1 MRYSFFFSVAAL
13 FVGAHCHS
21 GEGVQAV
28 APPLEELIVLASRS
42 QTSEQA
48 LAYSV
53 HQLDAEALAQKLPR
67 NLPEALADLPGV
79 LVQKTANGQGS
90 PFLRGFTGYR
100 TLALIDGVRYN
111 NSVYRDGPN
120 EYFSLIDASSLA
132 NIELLSGPA
141 SSLYG
146 SDAIGG
152 TLSLLTQRADY
163 ETEFPGDFF
172 VRGRQHIRSASAEH
186 SISSRTELQLGQGQR
201 WGLQLGYS
209 LKDFG
214 DVKAADIGEQPHT
227 GYGEY
232 AYDARLDVSLSH
244 QWSLTALHQTL
255 AQDDVWRTHSTVYA
269 VPFAG
274 PLSTTTAGTDLR
286 RLKDQR
292 RSLSYVK
299 LAGQDLDN
307 LWAERATLT
316 ASFQQ
321 WDEDGERVKGNGDRI
336 VEGFDSRMWGL
347 DLQLGRSFMLN
358 ESSSLQLSYGADFYR
373 DNVDSERTDCKVLQ
387 SAADCVETKRI
398 QGPVGDNSRFD
409 QWGAY
414 AQAELPLGEF
424 WLLMAGSRYSQV
436 SASIGAFEDPN
447 SGLSASFSDH
457 WSSQVN
463 SLRVSFALS
472 ESQRVWAGVSESF
485 RAPNIADLSR
495 FGKSRSSET
504 EVAATSLTPETFLTY
519 ELGFKQ
525 RGERFDIAATVY
537 HTRIKDF
544 IASTPTGRT
553 VDGLTE
559 VSKQN
564 AGRGFVQGIE
574 LDASYWLSEHWRL
587 AANFTWLEG
596 ELSAHQGTEVLSLAD
611 AALTTEPM
619 SRIMPMTTSVQLQWR
634 DMDRWAQLDVRGV
647 AKADKLSSG
656 DKSDDQR
663 IPPGGTPGYV
673 LLNLSAGQ
681 QLSESVR
688 IDLALNN
695 LLDEAYRSHGSGS
708 NEPGRGVVLGLEV
721 SF

>member
-1 MRYSFFFSVAAL
+1 MRCRFSFFVVMLLVSTHLHA
-13 FVGAHCHS
+13 GAPAS
-21 GEGVQAV
+21 EE
-28 APPLEELIVLASRS
+28 LEELIVLASRS
-42 QTSEQA
+42 QSSEQA

-120 EYFSLIDASSLA
+120 EYFSLIDVSSLA

-163 ETEFPGDFF
+163 KTESPGDFF
-172 VRGRQHIRSASAEH
+172 VHGRQHIRSASAEH
-186 SISSRTELQLGQGQR
+186 SLASRTELQLGQGQR

-214 DVKAADIGEQPHT
+214 DVRAADIGEQPHT
-227 GYGEY
+227 GYDEY
-232 AYDARLDVSLSH
+232 AYDARLDASLSH

-255 AQDDVWRTHSTVYA
+255 TQDDVWRTHSTVYA
-269 VPFAG
+269 LPFTNTDKG
-274 PLSTTTAGTDLR
+274 SDLR
-286 RLKDQR
+286 RLKDQE

-299 LAGQDLDN
+299 LAGRDLDTV
-307 LWAERATLT
+307 WAERATLT

-321 WDEDGERVKGNGDRI
+321 WDEHGERVKGNGDRI
-336 VEGFDSRMWGL
+336 VEGFDSHMWGL
-347 DLQLGRSFMLN
+347 DVQLGRSFMLN
-358 ESSSLQLSYGADFYR
+358 ESSSLQLSYGVDFYR
-373 DNVDSERTDCKVLQ
+373 DNVDSERSDCDVIP

-414 AQAELPLGEF
+414 AQAELPLGES
-424 WLLMAGSRYSQV
+424 WLLTAGSRYSQV

-447 SGLSASFSDH
+447 AGLPASFSDH

-463 SLRVSFALS
+463 SLRVSFSVS

-504 EVAATSLTPETFLTY
+504 EVAATKLTPETFLTC

-525 RGERFDIAATVY
+525 RGERFDITATVY

-574 LDASYWLSEHWRL
+574 LDASYWLSEQWRL
-587 AANFTWLEG
+587 AANLTWLEG
-596 ELSAHQGTEVLSLAD
+596 ELSAYLKTELSSLTD
-611 AALTTEPM
+611 ATLTTEPM

-634 DMDRWAQLDVRGV
+634 DTDLWAQLDVRGV

-656 DKSDDQR
+656 DKSDRQR
-663 IPPGGTPGYV
+663 IPPGGTPSYV
-673 LLNLSAGQ
+673 LVNLSAGQ
-681 QLSESVR
+681 QLSEFVR
-688 IDLALNN
+688 VDLALNN
-695 LLDEAYRSHGSGS
+695 VFDEAYRSHGSGS
-708 NEPGRGVVLGLEV
+708 NEPGRGLVLGLEV

>member
-1 MRYSFFFSVAAL
+1 MY
-13 FVGAHCHS
+13 VGAHCHS
-21 GEGVQAV
+21 DEGAQAV
-28 APPLEELIVLASRS
+28 APPLEELMVLASRS
-42 QTSEQA
+42 QASEHA

-53 HQLDAEALAQKLPR
+53 HQLDAEALTQKLPR

-100 TLALIDGVRYN
+100 TLTLIDGVRYN

-120 EYFSLIDASSLA
+120 EYFSLIDASSLI

-152 TLSLLTQRADY
+152 TLSLLTQHADY
-163 ETEFPGDFF
+163 ETESLGDIFLH
-172 VRGRQHIRSASAEH
+172 GRQHIRSASAEH

-209 LKDFG
+209 LKNFG
-214 DVKAADIGEQPHT
+214 DVKAANIGKQPHT
-227 GYGEY
+227 GYDEY
-232 AYDARLDVSLSH
+232 AYDARIDVSLSH

-255 AQDDVWRTHSTVYA
+255 TQDDVWRTHSTVYA
-269 VPFAG
+269 LPFTNTDKG
-274 PLSTTTAGTDLR
+274 SDLR
-286 RLKDQR
+286 RLKDQA

-299 LAGQDLDN
+299 LAGRDLDTV
-307 LWAERATLT
+307 WAERATLM

-321 WDEDGERVKGNGDRI
+321 WDEHGERVKGNGDRI

-358 ESSSLQLSYGADFYR
+358 ESSSLQLSYGVDFYR
-373 DNVDSERTDCKVLQ
+373 DNVDSERTDCKVVQ

-414 AQAELPLGEF
+414 AQAELALSES
-424 WLLMAGSRYSQV
+424 WLLTAGSRYNQV

-447 SGLSASFSDH
+447 TELSASFSDH

-504 EVAATSLTPETFLTY
+504 EVAATALDPEYFLTY
-519 ELGFKQ
+519 EMGFKQ
-525 RGERFDIAATVY
+525 YGERFDVAATVY

-553 VDGLTE
+553 IGGEIVDGLTE

-564 AGRGFVQGIE
+564 AGRGFVRGIE
-574 LDASYWLSEHWRL
+574 LDASYWLNEQWRVT
-587 AANFTWLEG
+587 ANLTWLEG
-596 ELSAHQGTEVLSLAD
+596 ELSAYLATGSETRGHET
-611 AALTTEPM
+611 LTTEPM
-619 SRIMPMTTSVQLQWR
+619 SRIMPMTSSVQLQWR
-634 DMDRWAQLDVRGV
+634 DLDRWAQLDVRAV

-656 DKSDDQR
+656 DKSDTQR
-663 IPPGGTPGYV
+663 IPPGGTPGY
-673 LLNLSAGQ
+673 LLVNLSAGQ
-681 QLSESVR
+681 QLSQAVR
-688 IDLALNN
+688 VDLALNN
-695 LLDEAYRSHGSGS
+695 ILDEAYRSHGSGS
-708 NEPGRGVVLGLEV
+708 NEPGRGLVLGFEV
-721 SF
+721 TF